1 MKPLKELGAHPENQ
15 EKISL
20 FKGRYGFY
28 TKYKGV
34 NFSLPKSTN
43 PDEIKLEDILKIIEK
58 KQKR

>member
-1 MKPLKELGAHPENQ
+1 MFVF
-15 EKISL
+15 SL

-34 NFSLPKSTN
+34 NFSLPKSTD
-43 PDEIKLEDILKIIEK
+43 PEEIQLKDILKIIEK